1 MKLKCSN
8 CAKEIHTGQQ
18 YKLETPMNNPLCKK
32 CWPQYEKYLDEIKAT
47 DDLVNWNAQEV
58 LTRR

>member
-1 MKLKCSN
+1 
-8 CAKEIHTGQQ
+8 
-18 YKLETPMNNPLCKK
+18 MNNPLCKK
-32 CWPQYEKYLDEIKAT
+32 CWPQYEKYLDEIKST